1 MRVVNLPTF
10 WHGTGTALSF
20 AMKTRYLAFFGAL
33 VLVAGCA
40 GSSEDDTGSAE
51 GAARTGDKASPALEG
66 ALEVSLDGHK
76 VTFDYTLSDVNLT
89 AKTVLW
95 NAHITDRGGNLQ
107 AVDDINVAGKIT
119 AVDRCAG
126 CFTAEIPGGARGPL
140 AVVNVSD
147 GKVASITYEGV
158 SARLVEKAAPPGVP
172 AGGTGAAT
180 DTGACTLKTSTSTS
194 CKQTKRSE
202 CQAGGTLFPTQRGMM
217 AFTFEEGATCR
228 P

>member
-1 MRVVNLPTF
+1 MKARF
-10 WHGTGTALSF
+10 FAL
-20 AMKTRYLAFFGAL
+20 FGVL
-33 VLVAGCA
+33 VLAAGCA
-40 GSSEDDTGSAE
+40 GSSEDASDSAQ
-51 GAARTGDKASPALEG
+51 GAARTGSAASPALEG
-66 ALEVSLDGHK
+66 ALEVLLDGHTVRFEYK
-76 VTFDYTLSDVNLT
+76 LSDVDLT
-89 AKTVLW
+89 AKTALW

-119 AVDRCAG
+119 SVSRCAG

-147 GKVASITYEGV
+147 GKVASINYEGV
-158 SARLVEKAAPPGVP
+158 NARLVEKAAPPGAPV
-172 AGGTGAAT
+172 GGTGAPS

-217 AFTFEEGATCR
+217 AFTFEQGATCK